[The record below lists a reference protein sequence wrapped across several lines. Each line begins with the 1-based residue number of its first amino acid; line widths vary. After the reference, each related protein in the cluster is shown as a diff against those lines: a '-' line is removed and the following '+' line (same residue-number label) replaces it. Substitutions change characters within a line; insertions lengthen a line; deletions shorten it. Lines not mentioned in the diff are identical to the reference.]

1 MGISRK
7 TVLICLLSIF
17 FGIDCQ
23 AGTLL
28 PDTIKSVKKSVV
40 AVGTY
45 LPKRSPRGLFLGTG
59 FIVGDGSVVVTN
71 AHVVPETL
79 DVEHLEVLAIFIRQG
94 EQVKVEQVALLAKD
108 RVHDVALLKLSKGR
122 LPALRLGDAQKV
134 REGELFAFTGFP
146 IGMVLGL
153 YPVTHRGIV
162 SAISPIVIPMLSTR
176 QLNEKL
182 LTRLRDP
189 YPVFQLD
196 ATAYPGNSGS
206 PLYEIGTGR
215 VIGIINKV
223 FVKESKENILAKPSG
238 TSYAVPI
245 DHVRKLLVEQG
256 LKKF

>member
-1 MGISRK
+1 M
-7 TVLICLLSIF
+7 
-17 FGIDCQ
+17 
-23 AGTLL
+23 L

-59 FIVGDGSVVVTN
+59 FVVGDGSVVVTN

-238 TSYAVPI
+238 ISYAVPI